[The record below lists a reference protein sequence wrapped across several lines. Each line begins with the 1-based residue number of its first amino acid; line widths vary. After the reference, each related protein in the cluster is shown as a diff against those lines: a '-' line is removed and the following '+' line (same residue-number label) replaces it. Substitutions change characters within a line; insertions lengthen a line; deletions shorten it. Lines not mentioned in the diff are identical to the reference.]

1 MVVNGKA
8 LKITVDGETKTVT
21 EWAKKTK
28 LSYAVIKH
36 RYDKGIRGKKLFS
49 QPRIYSKSKD
59 TGACKNVDCFNC
71 PFEDCINSSPPYSE
85 CKDIELALEKGAK
98 KI

>member
-1 MVVNGKA
+1 MVVKRDA
-8 LKITVDGETKTVT
+8 LKITIDGETKTVT

-36 RYDKGIRGKKLFS
+36 RYDKGIRGKELFR

-59 TGACKNVDCFNC
+59 IRACKNVDCFNC
-71 PFEDCINSSPPYSE
+71 PFDDCINSAPPYTE
-85 CKDIELALEKGAK
+85 CKDIEISLERGAK
-98 KI
+98 K

>member
-1 MVVNGKA
+1 MNRKA
-8 LKITVDGETKTVT
+8 LKITIDGETKTVT

-36 RYDKGIRGKKLFS
+36 RYDKGIRGKELFR

-59 TGACKNVDCFNC
+59 IRACKNVDCFNC
-71 PFEDCINSSPPYSE
+71 PFDDCINSAPPYTE
-85 CKDIELALEKGAK
+85 CKDIEISLERGTK
-98 KI
+98 K